1 MNECYTDNMQVYLPV
16 MPVEIKREVSDWNYK
31 LNALPRMILTMLR
44 DGRSMEEVSEVTQ
57 LSMQAVENEY
67 KMLQEQELLSKE
79 GSLSAN
85 ALAVLDI
92 YKFEDRNSTEHFVYY
107 RDMLNGVLLSKK
119 NCKVCEQ
126 PPKNAIWM
134 EWPERYNITEDPHN
148 IEAAGKQIFSQF
160 PHLQEFYDLDVV
172 PWGNSGQRRRFAPF
186 GLREAIQPVTL
197 LEQKSKKAVGQE
209 EDGVPQ
215 EAESLSDTDTSG
227 EETLQAAVLCWHMQ
241 GDWQEENR
249 QRQSLNLYLTPWG
262 DFWQGQTVSKETN
275 EKPCLYTPW
284 HLPGQDEAAAQF
296 IKYMWNESWQGEQAP
311 GKLAS
316 VVLKPLEKQLI
327 LCSLKLEGKPL

>member
-1 MNECYTDNMQVYLPV
+1 M
-16 MPVEIKREVSDWNYK
+16 
-31 LNALPRMILTMLR
+31 
-44 DGRSMEEVSEVTQ
+44 
-57 LSMQAVENEY
+57 
-67 KMLQEQELLSKE
+67 
-79 GSLSAN
+79 
-85 ALAVLDI
+85 
-92 YKFEDRNSTEHFVYY
+92 
-107 RDMLNGVLLSKK
+107 
-119 NCKVCEQ
+119 
-126 PPKNAIWM
+126 
-134 EWPERYNITEDPHN
+134 
-148 IEAAGKQIFSQF
+148 
-160 PHLQEFYDLDVV
+160 
-172 PWGNSGQRRRFAPF
+172 
-186 GLREAIQPVTL
+186 
-197 LEQKSKKAVGQE
+197 
-209 EDGVPQ
+209 PQ